1 MATSAAP
8 AAVVGA
14 TTSATRSRPHRHLPP
29 HLPRAFA
36 TPTLRR
42 PRALRRR
49 VCATT
54 LGRASVASTR
64 VFSAGP
70 TRAGGPR
77 VRLGTSAAPPTVVNA
92 ATSAR
97 GCECVSLGRGPRC
110 WDTQAPVS
118 GSDPWRC
125 AYCQDGPGGMY
136 PRFFPRREFAGGR
149 GTGALC
155 TPLCPCW
162 SCRLHA
168 EFAFAVVFFHI
179 IVTSCRG
186 AAQTQYPTGKVQP
199 PATHTRTLCVL
210 WRRAAARELCGL
222 CWYRLL
228 LALASIQ
235 LHACATGLRDVCARD
250 RVCSIGCGCGTS
262 RPFKHKRTRILR
274 LMFAPS
280 ADIVSLSLRPLPP
293 TPHPSLSSGMPEV
306 CLRSRIFARERGC
319 LGLPIFLPHTP
330 LSRHAPPRPAL
341 PTGPDWVAVGMQMC
355 WTRRGRRGVGGR
367 GALLR

>member
-250 RVCSIGCGCGTS
+250 RVCSALDAVAAQAGRSNTS
-262 RPFKHKRTRILR
+262 AHASFASCLPPLRTLFPCHCSPPLPLPLPLSAIWHARGLLAEPHLCERTR
-274 LMFAPS
+274 
-280 ADIVSLSLRPLPP
+280 LP
-293 TPHPSLSSGMPEV
+293 
-306 CLRSRIFARERGC
+306 RA
-319 LGLPIFLPHTP
+319 
-330 LSRHAPPRPAL
+330 A
-341 PTGPDWVAVGMQMC
+341 
-355 WTRRGRRGVGGR
+355 
-367 GALLR
+367 